1 MLDIDSP
8 VCCAQLPAF
17 LIRCCITVV
26 CMPFVW
32 CVVVTLAWGVR
43 RNEPMLGL
51 RKAIIRPFLKF
62 WCHILLTIGF
72 NYWPSLKGE
81 HPATCHHTPQVIKI
95 CTQDTGLR
103 VLPNLQAT
111 YTR

>member
-1 MLDIDSP
+1 
-8 VCCAQLPAF
+8 
-17 LIRCCITVV
+17 
-26 CMPFVW
+26 MPFVW
-32 CVVVTLAWGVR
+32 CVVVTLAWGAQ

-62 WCHILLTIGF
+62 WSHILLTIGF
-72 NYWPSLKGE
+72 NYWPSIRGE
-81 HPATCHHTPQVIKI
+81 HPVACHHTPQVINV

-111 YTR
+111 YRR